1 MSQVISRAINSRVQK
16 YALLCAMFTMPAFA
30 QDDVATLVTTKRCNA
45 CHEISDASL
54 GPPWQA
60 IATRHAARKDLMQNV
75 LAVKIV
81 RGGGG
86 NWGNV
91 PMVPNQ
97 RVSADEA
104 QRMAAWILDLPAGN

>member
-1 MSQVISRAINSRVQK
+1 MKINSFLVSLII
-16 YALLCAMFTMPAFA
+16 LLGTSLINSHVKA
-30 QDDVATLVTTKRCNA
+30 QDGEQLVSDAMCYA
-45 CHEISDASL
+45 CHQMQQASL

-60 IATRHAARKDLMQNV
+60 IAARHATNSEVMTDV
-75 LAVKIV
+75 LAGKII

-97 RVSADEA
+97 RVNQEQAEI
-104 QRMAAWILDLPAGN
+104 MVEWILGLSPQ

>member
-1 MSQVISRAINSRVQK
+1 MK
-16 YALLCAMFTMPAFA
+16 KHLLMLCAALAAPVMA
-30 QDDVATLVTTKRCNA
+30 QDDVAALITVKRCNA
-45 CHEISDASL
+45 CHEMSAASL

-60 IATRHAARKDLMQNV
+60 IAARHAQRKDLMQDV

-104 QRMAAWILDLPAGN
+104 QRMAAWILARPTGN